1 MSDSQSVPTVA
12 VVHPEGEARG
22 FVVINAS
29 DFDPAVHTK
38 WEEPLEDAPE
48 ASAAAKPSAAPPK
61 RGSKS

>member
-22 FVVINAS
+22 AVVINAS
-29 DFDPAVHTK
+29 DFDPAVHTP
-38 WEEPLEDAPE
+38 WTEPLED
-48 ASAAAKPSAAPPK
+48 ASAAAKPSK